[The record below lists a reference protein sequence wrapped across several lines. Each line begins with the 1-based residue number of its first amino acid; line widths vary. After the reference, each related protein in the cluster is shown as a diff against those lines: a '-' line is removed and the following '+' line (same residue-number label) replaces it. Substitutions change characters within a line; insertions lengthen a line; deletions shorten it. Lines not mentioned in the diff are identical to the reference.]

1 MFFSLVCELRME
13 KFKFTNFEIEKKIY
27 IRVYLLAVSDALK
40 WNKVI
45 KRSLLC
51 WLSFFFILTIKIFY
65 VGGSKQKQK
74 IVVVVQI

>member
-40 WNKVI
+40 
-45 KRSLLC
+45 
-51 WLSFFFILTIKIFY
+51 
-65 VGGSKQKQK
+65 
-74 IVVVVQI
+74 